1 MMTPTTAMKDFVS
14 SLVACCFC
22 LALSSQI
29 KAQST
34 ITWTGATDGNWAT
47 GTNWSSSPA
56 IPATGDHILF
66 NDVTNQSIT
75 LGADR
80 TIGNLTFNA
89 ADAYTL
95 NAGNSL
101 IFGTSGLS
109 ITQSGAGAVGIS
121 SGLNWGANGI
131 TLAGAGAGQV
141 TLNALTG
148 TSTINQTG
156 GNYRLNVTNASTL
169 TGATKWNLTGGQ
181 LTLGGTSPTAA
192 WLGAAPASLTGD
204 FITLNGG
211 RLNLSAAAGNLGNR
225 GMTIGTS
232 ATSTID
238 LGNVANYDAL
248 TFNVANTFLGSGKV
262 ILQNGNS
269 SLNTRAL
276 TFTAAQTSFNGT
288 IQLGN
293 GASSRAPV
301 VYFQGGGNYTF
312 SGSFEFNDTLNSG
325 ANLLQERSGAS
336 VVTLGGNITFA
347 GTSFEQ
353 PNTLLSRFNGGR
365 LNLGSTS
372 TVSAAAGVTGWL
384 GVRAGGD
391 AAVTNQVRVDGTIT
405 NGPGNVSLAFQ
416 DGGGNYMSYK
426 VTGNNTYT
434 GGGTVGGSSATGRFG
449 AITGTQIQQGMV
461 YLGHNNAF
469 GASSAGNP
477 ISIFRA
483 TGGQPGVYAGMLSDT
498 ATDFVL
504 GNQQTITARP
514 SNSAVS
520 TFTIGGN
527 GAVNSTFN
535 NNIVIN
541 NPGGAAPADASAGFA
556 LLLHQATGGKT
567 SFSGSIT
574 ASGWTAA
581 VMKAPVFEKTGA
593 GTVVLQNA
601 SSSIAATPVIRDGT
615 LLVEANAPATGTTG
629 VLGNPTTTGSTFG
642 QKTDIQLGGA
652 RNTTG
657 AANVRIATIAD
668 IGGTYSATG
677 GTNGNG
683 QLTGVTNGSTAL
695 DGTTLAVGDR
705 VLVILQGNSSNN
717 STAPA
722 NGIYTVTNT
731 TGSVTLDRTT
741 DANSGIGTW
750 VTVNTVAGKIN
761 SGKTFYLANQNT
773 TFNNGGASGTVQVW
787 LEDSSTNTSATLNP
801 ALLTNAAVT
810 IARNITVNA
819 SPAIQ
824 SSTLG
829 GVSDHNSTFSG
840 AVFLNRDIIVT
851 SATTGTN
858 ATSFTGTLNDGA
870 GSFSVTKAGNGSV
883 ILGAAAGNTYDGGT
897 AVNAGT
903 LLVNNTTGSGTGTG
917 AVTTASSTI
926 LGGTGTLS
934 PTGSNAITINGSLAP
949 GSPGTNSGVGTLTFT
964 PASGNATLSSTSTAD
979 FQLLSNGK
987 HGYTATYNGDGTLA
1001 SLSGTYS
1008 GGGNDRLVFNG
1019 GAAGNLLDLTSLGSG
1034 NFNVTFASGYT
1045 PMDQDL
1051 FDLLDWAN
1059 LSGSGSLNNQSGAIS
1074 GLSTSQLDLPSLSG
1088 GLAWDTSFW
1097 VSHGVIGIY
1106 IVPEPSRGLL
1116 VLGGVISLMLRR
1128 RRLV

>member
-1 MMTPTTAMKDFVS
+1 MMTPTTAMKDFVT

-56 IPATGDHILF
+56 LPGTGDHILF

-109 ITQSGAGAVGIS
+109 ITQSGAGTVGIS

-148 TSTINQTG
+148 TSTIQMTG

-192 WLGAAPASLTGD
+192 WLGAAQASLTGD

-211 RLNLSAAAGNLGNR
+211 RLNLSAAAGNMGNR

-238 LGNVANYDAL
+238 VGNVSNYDAL
-248 TFNVANTFLGSGKV
+248 TFNVANSFLGSGKV

-269 SLNTRAL
+269 GLNTRAL

-293 GASSRAPV
+293 GATSRAPL

-312 SGSFEFNDTLNSG
+312 SGNFEFNDTLNSG

-336 VVTLGGNITFA
+336 VVTLGGNITFT

-353 PNTLLSRFNGGR
+353 PNALLSRFNGGR
-365 LNLGSTS
+365 LDLGSTS
-372 TVSAAAGVTGWL
+372 TVSAASGVTGWL
-384 GVRAGGD
+384 GFRAGGD
-391 AAVTNQVRVDGTIT
+391 AAVTNQVKVDGTIT
-405 NGPGNVSLAFQ
+405 NGSGNVSLVFL

-434 GGGTVGGSSATGRFG
+434 GGGTIGGSSATGRFG
-449 AITGTQIQQGMV
+449 NITGTQIQQGIV

-469 GASSAGNP
+469 GASTAGNP

-483 TGGQPGVYAGMLSDT
+483 TGGQPGVYTGMLSDT
-498 ATDFVL
+498 GTDFTL
-504 GNQQTITARP
+504 GNQQTITVRP
-514 SNSAVS
+514 LNSAVS
-520 TFTIGGN
+520 LFTIGGN
-527 GAVNSTFN
+527 GAVNTTYN
-535 NNIVIN
+535 NPIVIN
-541 NPGGAAPADASAGFA
+541 NPAGGGPADLSAGFA
-556 LLLHQATGGKT
+556 ILLQQAANGKT
-567 SFSGSIT
+567 TFAGSIT
-574 ASGWTAA
+574 QSGWTSAA
-581 VMKAPVFEKTGA
+581 MKAPIFEKTGA

-601 SSSIAATPVIRDGT
+601 NSSIAATPVIRDGT

-652 RNTTG
+652 RNASG

-677 GTNGNG
+677 GANGNG
-683 QLTGVTNGSTAL
+683 QLTGVTNNSTAL
-695 DGTTLAVGDR
+695 NSTTLAVGDR
-705 VLVILQGNSSNN
+705 VLVMLQGNSQNI
-717 STAPA
+717 STAPV
-722 NGIYTVTNT
+722 NGIYTVSAVGGTL
-731 TGSVTLDRTT
+731 TLDRTS
-741 DANSGIGTW
+741 DAVGIETW
-750 VTVNTVAGKIN
+750 VTASVVAGKIN

-787 LEDSSTNTSATLNP
+787 LEDEGNNLSATLNP

-810 IARNITVNA
+810 IARPITVNS

-829 GVSDHNSTFSG
+829 GNSDHNSTFSG
-840 AVFLNRDIIVT
+840 AVSLNRNLIVT

-858 ATSFTGTLNDGA
+858 ATSFTGTLNDSA

-1106 IVPEPSRGLL
+1106 IVPEPSRALL
-1116 VLGGVISLMLRR
+1116 VLGGMISLMLRR